1 MNSNI
6 GIVLD
11 CENENLYYLILK
23 RILEDYQKKNKKH
36 IQDFLNKLIQSGYL
50 KDYSFYNDD
59 FPRFNVLGSLSRR
72 IIDKNGYSDD
82 NIEYVTQLISKQTY
96 SGYENCFGYVYKG
109 DGNNNEFIGGLI
121 F

>member
-11 CENENLYYLILK
+11 CKNEKVYYLILK
-23 RILEDYQKKNKKH
+23 CILEDYQNENKKY
-36 IQDFLNKLIQSGYL
+36 IQDFLNKLIKCGYL
-50 KDYSFYNDD
+50 KDYSFYNDN

-72 IIDKNGYSDD
+72 IIDKNRFSEN
-82 NIEYVTQLISKQTY
+82 NIEYITQLISKQTY
-96 SGYENCFGYVYKG
+96 SDYENCFGYVYKG
-109 DGNNNEFIGGLI
+109 KNNEFIGGLI

>member
-23 RILEDYQKKNKKH
+23 RILEDYQNDKK
-36 IQDFLNKLIQSGYL
+36 IYIRDFLNKLIQLGYL

-59 FPRFNVLGSLSRR
+59 FPKFEVLGSLSRR
-72 IIDKNGYSDD
+72 IIDKNGFSDE
-82 NIEYVTQLISKQTY
+82 NIEYVTQLICKQTY
-96 SGYENCFGYVYKG
+96 FEYENCFGYVYKG
-109 DGNNNEFIGGLI
+109 DEDNNGFIGGLI